1 MIWFTHVL
9 IMTCYFDVTY
19 KDVKGQ
25 SMKET
30 TASLLEQLQIETFHC
45 AGQAFQSTMRL
56 SPFHAQPFGFVNGG
70 VYLAYGEALA
80 GMASNAILAQEL
92 TSNKDNIDL
101 DSAKEKVAVGQ
112 SITANHV
119 RPKRCNGYV
128 VARGQ
133 LLHKG
138 GRNHVWTINIFDEE
152 DQLLSHM
159 TVTNSIINL

>member
-1 MIWFTHVL
+1 M
-9 IMTCYFDVTY
+9 
-19 KDVKGQ
+19 KGH

-45 AGQAFQSTMRL
+45 AGRAFQSTMRL
-56 SPFHAQPFGFVNGG
+56 SSFHAQPFGFVNGG

-80 GMASNAILAQEL
+80 GMASNAILATEGNASS
-92 TSNKDNIDL
+92 THSSDDGIGNKR
-101 DSAKEKVAVGQ
+101 VAVGQ

-119 RPKRCNGYV
+119 KAKRSEGYV

-138 GRNHVWTINIFDEE
+138 GRNHVWSINIFDEE

-159 TVTNSIINL
+159 TVTNSIINV

>member
-1 MIWFTHVL
+1 M
-9 IMTCYFDVTY
+9 
-19 KDVKGQ
+19 KGH

-30 TASLLEQLQIETFHC
+30 RTSLLEQLQIETFHC

-56 SPFHAQPFGFVNGG
+56 SSFHAQPFGFVNGG
-70 VYLAYGEALA
+70 VYLAYGEVLA

-159 TVTNSIINL
+159 TVTHSIVNL

>member
-1 MIWFTHVL
+1 M
-9 IMTCYFDVTY
+9 
-19 KDVKGQ
+19 KGH

-45 AGQAFQSTMRL
+45 TGQSFQSTMRL

-112 SITANHV
+112 SITANNV

>member
-1 MIWFTHVL
+1 
-9 IMTCYFDVTY
+9 
-19 KDVKGQ
+19 
-25 SMKET
+25 MKET
-30 TASLLEQLQIETFHC
+30 SLLEQLQIETFHC

-56 SPFHAQPFGFVNGG
+56 SSFHAQPFGFVNGG

-80 GMASNAILAQEL
+80 GMASNARLAQE
-92 TSNKDNIDL
+92 TKPSSECGIGSESTKQQI
-101 DSAKEKVAVGQ
+101 AVGQ
-112 SITANHV
+112 SVTANHV
-119 RPKRCNGYV
+119 KPKRCEGYV

-159 TVTNSIINL
+159 TVTNSIINI

>member
-1 MIWFTHVL
+1 M
-9 IMTCYFDVTY
+9 
-19 KDVKGQ
+19 KGH

-30 TASLLEQLQIETFHC
+30 RTSLLEQLQIETFHC
-45 AGQAFQSTMRL
+45 AGQAFQSIMKL
-56 SPFHAQPFGFVNGG
+56 SSFHAQPFGFVNGG

-80 GMASNAILAQEL
+80 GMASNAILAQEI
-92 TSNKDNIDL
+92 TSSKNNIEL
-101 DSAKEKVAVGQ
+101 GSAKQKVAVGQ

-152 DQLLSHM
+152 DQLLSHL
-159 TVTNSIINL
+159 TVTNSIVNL

>member
-1 MIWFTHVL
+1 
-9 IMTCYFDVTY
+9 
-19 KDVKGQ
+19 
-25 SMKET
+25 MKET
-30 TASLLEQLQIETFHC
+30 SLLEQLQIETFHC

-56 SPFHAQPFGFVNGG
+56 SSFHAQPFGFVNGG

-80 GMASNAILAQEL
+80 GMASNAILAQE
-92 TSNKDNIDL
+92 TTTPSKSNTGSEFIKQR
-101 DSAKEKVAVGQ
+101 VAVGQ

-119 RPKRCNGYV
+119 RPKRCEGYV

-159 TVTNSIINL
+159 TVTNSIINI

>member
-1 MIWFTHVL
+1 M
-9 IMTCYFDVTY
+9 
-19 KDVKGQ
+19 KGP
-25 SMKET
+25 
-30 TASLLEQLQIETFHC
+30 SLLEQLQIETFHC
-45 AGQAFQSTMRL
+45 AGQAFQSTMKL

-80 GMASNAILAQEL
+80 GMASNAILAQEF
-92 TSNKDNIDL
+92 TSSKDNTDL
-101 DSAKEKVAVGQ
+101 GLAEEKVAVGQ

-119 RPKRCNGYV
+119 RAKRCNGYV
-128 VARGQ
+128 IARGQ

-159 TVTNSIINL
+159 TVTNSIVNL

>member
-1 MIWFTHVL
+1 
-9 IMTCYFDVTY
+9 
-19 KDVKGQ
+19 
-25 SMKET
+25 MKET

>member
-1 MIWFTHVL
+1 
-9 IMTCYFDVTY
+9 
-19 KDVKGQ
+19 
-25 SMKET
+25 MKET

-70 VYLAYGEALA
+70 IYLAYGEALA

-92 TSNKDNIDL
+92 TSSRDNIELDL
-101 DSAKEKVAVGQ
+101 SKQKVAVGQ

>member
-1 MIWFTHVL
+1 
-9 IMTCYFDVTY
+9 
-19 KDVKGQ
+19 
-25 SMKET
+25 MKET

-45 AGQAFQSTMRL
+45 AGQAFQSTMKL

-80 GMASNAILAQEL
+80 GMASNAILAQEM
-92 TSNKDNIDL
+92 TAPSESGTGSGPIKQR
-101 DSAKEKVAVGQ
+101 VAVGQ
-112 SITANHV
+112 SVTANHV
-119 RPKRCNGYV
+119 KAKRCDGYV

-138 GRNHVWTINIFDEE
+138 GRNHVWTISIFDET

-159 TVTNSIINL
+159 TVTNSIINM

>member
-1 MIWFTHVL
+1 
-9 IMTCYFDVTY
+9 
-19 KDVKGQ
+19 
-25 SMKET
+25 MKET

-45 AGQAFQSTMRL
+45 AGQAFQSTMKL

-138 GRNHVWTINIFDEE
+138 GRNHVWSINIFDEE

-159 TVTNSIINL
+159 TVTNSIVNL

>member
-1 MIWFTHVL
+1 
-9 IMTCYFDVTY
+9 
-19 KDVKGQ
+19 
-25 SMKET
+25 MK
-30 TASLLEQLQIETFHC
+30 
-45 AGQAFQSTMRL
+45 L

-80 GMASNAILAQEL
+80 GMASNAILAQEI
-92 TSNKDNIDL
+92 TSSKDNIDSG
-101 DSAKEKVAVGQ
+101 SAKQKVAVGQ

-119 RPKRCNGYV
+119 KPKRCEGYV

-138 GRNHVWTINIFDEE
+138 GRNHVWTINIFDET

-159 TVTNSIINL
+159 TVTNSIIKM

>member
-1 MIWFTHVL
+1 MVYSCISY
-9 IMTCYFDVTY
+9 TCYFDATY

-45 AGQAFQSTMRL
+45 AGQAFQSTMKL
-56 SPFHAQPFGFVNGG
+56 SSFHAQPFGFVNGG
-70 VYLAYGEALA
+70 IYLAYGESLA

-92 TSNKDNIDL
+92 RASKDNIDQ
-101 DSAKEKVAVGQ
+101 DSAKQKVAVGQ
-112 SITANHV
+112 SITANHIK
-119 RPKRCNGYV
+119 PKRCDGYV

-133 LLHKG
+133 LLHQG
-138 GRNHVWTINIFDEE
+138 GRNHVWMISIFDET

-159 TVTNSIINL
+159 TVTNSIING